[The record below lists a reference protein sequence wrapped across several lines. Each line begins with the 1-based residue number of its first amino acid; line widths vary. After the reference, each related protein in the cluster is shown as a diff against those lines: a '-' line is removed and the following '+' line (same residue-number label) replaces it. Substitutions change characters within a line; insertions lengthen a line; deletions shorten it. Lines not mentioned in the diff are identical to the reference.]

1 MTTETLIKRIEQLEQ
16 RVAELER
23 KLSASKTKTVKAT
36 GRGRGRPSTVTDE
49 TIIAVRDKLAVG
61 ASVRQ
66 ILAELHMS
74 RAKYYAILE
83 RIKCSEKSPEN
94 QNSKEKPLAER
105 ILAEALGGQMPTRKS
120 WLDAWR
126 KMELWL
132 RSPVRRDTITSND
145 VAGAVQV
152 LFVEQGLLRSQS
164 NKVHDRKLRNLLSEF
179 RHR

>member
-23 KLSASKTKTVKAT
+23 KLSARKTKVKQA
-36 GRGRGRPSTVTDE
+36 RGRGRPSTIDE
-49 TIIAVRDKLAVG
+49 QTIQAVSDKLAVG
-61 ASVRQ
+61 ATVRQ
-66 ILAELHMS
+66 ILADLNMS
-74 RAKYYAILE
+74 RAKFYAIKE
-83 RIKCSEKSPEN
+83 RLNCSAKTEKPK
-94 QNSKEKPLAER
+94 QNTEKPLAEQ

-132 RSPVRRDTITSND
+132 RSPVRRDTITSNE
-145 VAGAVQV
+145 VAGAVRV
-152 LFVEQGLLRSQS
+152 LFDGLLRSQS